1 MPRNVEIKA
10 KLTDVEFVVRKAKE
24 LSSSE
29 GEIQRQ
35 HDVFFNVP
43 NGRLKLRYMQGGDA
57 MLIFYDREDT
67 QGPKLSVFEKVVVP
81 SGELTESL
89 LKSALGVKGV
99 VRKTRRLFLVG
110 QTRVHVDSVQ
120 DLGDYMEL
128 EVATEFFRRF
138 PRHCSTSNWRPVQ
151 HQVMLEDS
159 QSLED
164 GQAIARSLI
173 GQLGV
178 REDDLVCGAYLDLL
192 NS

>member
-128 EVATEFFRRF
+128 EV
-138 PRHCSTSNWRPVQ
+138 
-151 HQVMLEDS
+151 MLEDS